1 MPYSTL
7 IRYDFVKLY
16 YKSFKLIYITLLI
29 SNWHL
34 ASYYIITE
42 FFTLLKEYD
51 YNKKESEIH
60 FKNSKIILNIF
71 DIIYGAQHK

>member
-29 SNWHL
+29 SN
-34 ASYYIITE
+34 
-42 FFTLLKEYD
+42 
-51 YNKKESEIH
+51 
-60 FKNSKIILNIF
+60 
-71 DIIYGAQHK
+71 